1 MVAHC
6 GMGHAEQVSTTS
18 GRPDRTLVVL
28 LSVIGALV
36 VIALI
41 VVFTAGE
48 PERLDADTP
57 EGVVQAYSAAVT
69 DGDEQAAGEYLT
81 EGAFE
86 DCEDF
91 DRGPTDNMRI
101 TLVSTT
107 ERAESA
113 DVTVAIVTSYGTGPF
128 GADEY
133 ETQGVFDLILADDTW
148 LIDDA
153 PYELSICPNPK
164 AGP

>member
-1 MVAHC
+1 MNTA
-6 GMGHAEQVSTTS
+6 S
-18 GRPDRTLVVL
+18 GKPDRTLIVL

-41 VVFTAGE
+41 VVFTGGE
-48 PERLDADTP
+48 PARLDADTP
-57 EGVVQAYSAAVT
+57 EGVVQAYSAAVI
-69 DGDEQAAGEYLT
+69 DGDEQAAGGYLA

-86 DCEDF
+86 GCEDF

-113 DVTVAIVTSYGTGPF
+113 DVKVAIVTSYGSGPF

-133 ETQGVFDLILADDTW
+133 ETQGVFDLVLVDDTW

-164 AGP
+164 AGS

>member
-1 MVAHC
+1 M
-6 GMGHAEQVSTTS
+6 STAS
-18 GRPDRTLVVL
+18 GKPDRTLIAL

-41 VVFTAGE
+41 VVFTGGE
-48 PERLDADTP
+48 PEQLDADTP
-57 EGVVQAYSAAVT
+57 EGVVQAYTAAVI
-69 DGDEQAAGEYLT
+69 DGDEQAAAEYLT
-81 EGAFE
+81 EDAFP
-86 DCEDF
+86 DCKGFEP
-91 DRGPTDNMRI
+91 GPTDNMRV

-113 DVTVAIVTSYGTGPF
+113 DVKVSIVTSYGSGPF

-133 ETQGVFDLILADDTW
+133 ETQGVFDLVAVDGTW

-164 AGP
+164 AGS

>member
-1 MVAHC
+1 M
-6 GMGHAEQVSTTS
+6 STAS
-18 GRPDRTLVVL
+18 GKPDRTLVVL

-41 VVFTAGE
+41 VVFPGGE
-48 PERLDADTP
+48 PEQLDADTP
-57 EGVVQAYSAAVT
+57 AGVVQAYSAAVI
-69 DGDEQAAGEYLT
+69 DGDEQAAGEYLA
-81 EGAFE
+81 EGAFAG
-86 DCEDF
+86 CTDF
-91 DRGPTDNMRI
+91 DRGPTDNIRV

-113 DVTVAIVTSYGTGPF
+113 DVKVSIVTSYGSGLF

-133 ETQGVFDLILADDTW
+133 ETQGVFDLVAVDGSW
-148 LIDDA
+148 LIEGA

-164 AGP
+164 AGS